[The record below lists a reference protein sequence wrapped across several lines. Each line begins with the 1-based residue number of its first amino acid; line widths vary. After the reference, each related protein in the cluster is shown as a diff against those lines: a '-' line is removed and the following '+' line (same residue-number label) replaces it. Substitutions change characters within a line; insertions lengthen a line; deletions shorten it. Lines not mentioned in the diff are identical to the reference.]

1 MIVTDKIKMFNKK
14 HPIIFTLIL
23 ILIALW
29 GICTLAMFFL
39 DEWTH
44 HGEQVQVPLVKG
56 LSYTEAADRL
66 YAEDFTV
73 EITDSIF
80 DSSMRPGT
88 VVEQSPIFGANVKPG
103 RTVYLTVVAFTPK
116 MVTVPYYLN
125 SSLRQGRSMFEG
137 LGFKR
142 VDVRMVPSEYKD
154 LVLGAHYNGL
164 PLTPGMRIPITAK
177 ITLEV
182 GLGYGAGGDDDED
195 GEDSDDAET
204 ETITE

>member
-1 MIVTDKIKMFNKK
+1 MIVFEKIKLFFKN
-14 HPIIFTLIL
+14 HRIIANVIL
-23 ILIALW
+23 IIIVAW
-29 GICTLAMFFL
+29 AICTIAMFFL
-39 DEWTH
+39 DSWTR
-44 HGEQVQVPLVKG
+44 HGEQVQVPSVKG
-56 LSYTEAADRL
+56 LSYTEATNRL
-66 YAEDFTV
+66 FAEDFTV

-80 DSSMRPGT
+80 DSTMRPGT
-88 VVEQSPIFGANVKPG
+88 VVEQSPIPGANVKPG

-182 GLGYGAGGDDDED
+182 GLGYGAGGDEDEES
-195 GEDSDDAET
+195 GESENTET
-204 ETITE
+204 ETVTE